1 MKSSTIGS
9 PVHQP
14 VSWITFTT
22 SPRRCLFIGSQSERE
37 MSRSEAVYL
46 NELSAKD
53 GRTQRLWDFK
63 DRSFL

>member
-1 MKSSTIGS
+1 MKSSTPGS

-22 SPRRCLFIGSQSERE
+22 SPRKFIFIGGQSKGEL
-37 MSRSEAVYL
+37 SRSEAVYL

-53 GRTQRLWDFK
+53 SWKNSETVGFFK
-63 DRSFL
+63 R